1 MLSVSS
7 GEQAVIS
14 YQDHTC
20 YCPIVQSRR
29 YVKERKDR
37 MKRLESAQAPLEM
50 EEHTKEGPGGGSDAA
65 PARAHSHTSSAR
77 AAGMTTWFASS

>member
-37 MKRLESAQAPLEM
+37 MKRLESAQAPLF
-50 EEHTKEGPGGGSDAA
+50 PL
-65 PARAHSHTSSAR
+65 PPHSNGFCFDFFGDSKSNGLSNENR
-77 AAGMTTWFASS
+77 DLL